1 MAPTLITYNQGVH
14 LILQKNCIKASSGE
28 VRPNFS
34 CYLRFYNKKTIYNI
48 ERKLIFQK
56 TSSKI
61 TSSNYQCA
69 ITLSNVQSPW
79 QVTNE
84 SFNNNICSS
93 PAIIGS
99 RFGEPVTGLA
109 GFPPNLY
116 PNNSFNEC
124 IKFWYAKEDFKPF
137 ASDDLGQSA
146 VDSINRLFIDK
157 PYPAQEGLTQK
168 ILAAKNYWESIK
180 K

>member
-1 MAPTLITYNQGVH
+1 M
-14 LILQKNCIKASSGE
+14 
-28 VRPNFS
+28 
-34 CYLRFYNKKTIYNI
+34 KKWKEQLMRHMLLLKKYDAN
-48 ERKLIFQK
+48 
-56 TSSKI
+56 
-61 TSSNYQCA
+61 
-69 ITLSNVQSPW
+69 
-79 QVTNE
+79 
-84 SFNNNICSS
+84 
-93 PAIIGS
+93 
-99 RFGEPVTGLA
+99 
-109 GFPPNLY
+109 